1 MRFEVTCPAL
11 CETEYTD
18 DYDHAIGL
26 CLSMHEE
33 SNSYAYIKS
42 MLGDNDGEYG
52 EPKPV

>member
-42 MLGDNDGEYG
+42 MLGDIVGEYG
-52 EPKPV
+52 EPKTV